1 MLPVSPLV
9 QPVPPVRMP
18 DVQYWRLLYP
28 FQIPAVSSAPALIQA
43 VPLLLLSALRRFSLP
58 PLSGVPLPES
68 EFTPKKRRKKPSP
81 AVKEPEYKEAPA
93 GKPDPAKATA
103 AMPPE
108 NESLPLPFSD
118 DMGIGDDEYGGAMTG
133 GEGVYDIHDY
143 GSYAAGGFI
152 PPYRTAEELLTEPED
167 MTDKERKRL
176 ERIKAIPESVRELC
190 QTEVA
195 NLRSQVMELEKRS
208 DEIIDFLNGEA
219 V

>member
-1 MLPVSPLV
+1 MQMTDTEILGKYNRSDDKKGVV
-9 QPVPPVRMP
+9 QILA
-18 DVQYWRLLYP
+18 DLNGCDKDTIQ
-28 FQIPAVSSAPALIQA
+28 QILIQG
-43 VPLLLLSALRRFSLP
+43 
-58 PLSGVPLPES
+58 GVPES
-68 EFTPKKRRKKPSP
+68 EFAPKKRRKRQPP
-81 AVKEPEYKEAPA
+81 AA
-93 GKPDPAKATA
+93 KPDPAKATA

-108 NESLPLPFSD
+108 NESLPLPFSDD

-143 GSYAAGGFI
+143 GSLAAGGFI

-208 DEIIDFLNGEA
+208 DEIIDFLNGET

>member
-1 MLPVSPLV
+1 MQMTDTEIIGRYNRSDDKKDMVMILADLNGC
-9 QPVPPVRMP
+9 
-18 DVQYWRLLYP
+18 DEDTIK
-28 FQIPAVSSAPALIQA
+28 QILIKG
-43 VPLLLLSALRRFSLP
+43 
-58 PLSGVPLPES
+58 GVPES
-68 EFTPKKRRKKPSP
+68 EFITKKRQGRKKKQPV
-81 AVKEPEYKEAPA
+81 AEKEAPA

-108 NESLPLPFSD
+108 DESLPLPFSDD

-143 GSYAAGGFI
+143 GSLAAGGFI
-152 PPYRTAEELLTEPED
+152 PPYRTAEELLEEPED
-167 MTDKERKRL
+167 MTDKERERL

-190 QTEVA
+190 QTEIT

>member
-1 MLPVSPLV
+1 MQMTDTEILGKYNRSDDKKGMV
-9 QPVPPVRMP
+9 QILA
-18 DVQYWRLLYP
+18 DLNSCDKDTIQ
-28 FQIPAVSSAPALIQA
+28 QILIQG
-43 VPLLLLSALRRFSLP
+43 
-58 PLSGVPLPES
+58 GVPES
-68 EFTPKKRRKKPSP
+68 EFAPKKRRKRQPP
-81 AVKEPEYKEAPA
+81 AP
-93 GKPDPAKATA
+93 KPDPAKATA

-108 NESLPLPFSD
+108 DESLPLPFSDD

-143 GSYAAGGFI
+143 GSLAAGGFI
-152 PPYRTAEELLTEPED
+152 QPYRTAEELLAEPED

-208 DEIIDFLNGEA
+208 DEIIDFLNGET

>member
-1 MLPVSPLV
+1 MQMTDTEILGKYNRSDDKKGMV
-9 QPVPPVRMP
+9 QILA
-18 DVQYWRLLYP
+18 DLNGCDKDTIQ
-28 FQIPAVSSAPALIQA
+28 QILI
-43 VPLLLLSALRRFSLP
+43 RG
-58 PLSGVPLPES
+58 GVPES
-68 EFTPKKRRKKPSP
+68 EFATKKRPGRKKNQP

-93 GKPDPAKATA
+93 GKPDPAKAAVT
-103 AMPPE
+103 MPPE
-108 NESLPLPFSD
+108 DESLPLPFSDD

-143 GSYAAGGFI
+143 GSLAAEGFI
-152 PPYRTAEELLTEPED
+152 PPIQPYRTAEELLAEPED

>member
-1 MLPVSPLV
+1 MQMTDTEILGKYNRSDDKKGMV
-9 QPVPPVRMP
+9 QILA
-18 DVQYWRLLYP
+18 DLNGCDKDTIQ
-28 FQIPAVSSAPALIQA
+28 QILIQG
-43 VPLLLLSALRRFSLP
+43 
-58 PLSGVPLPES
+58 GVPES
-68 EFTPKKRRKKPSP
+68 EFAPKKRRKRQPP
-81 AVKEPEYKEAPA
+81 AP
-93 GKPDPAKATA
+93 KPDPAKATA

-108 NESLPLPFSD
+108 DESLPLPFSDD

-143 GSYAAGGFI
+143 GRFI
-152 PPYRTAEELLTEPED
+152 PPYRTAEELLAEPED

-208 DEIIDFLNGEA
+208 DEIIDFLNGET

>member
-1 MLPVSPLV
+1 MQMTDTEIIGRYNRSDDKKDMVMILADLNGC
-9 QPVPPVRMP
+9 
-18 DVQYWRLLYP
+18 DEDTIK
-28 FQIPAVSSAPALIQA
+28 QILIKG
-43 VPLLLLSALRRFSLP
+43 
-58 PLSGVPLPES
+58 GVPES
-68 EFTPKKRRKKPSP
+68 EFITKKRQGIKKKQPV
-81 AVKEPEYKEAPA
+81 AEEEAPA

-108 NESLPLPFSD
+108 DESLPLPFSDD

-143 GSYAAGGFI
+143 GSLAAGGFI
-152 PPYRTAEELLTEPED
+152 PPYRTAEELLAEPED
-167 MTDKERKRL
+167 MTDKERERL

-190 QTEVA
+190 QTEIT

>member
-1 MLPVSPLV
+1 MQMTDTEILGKYNRSDDKKGVV
-9 QPVPPVRMP
+9 QILA
-18 DVQYWRLLYP
+18 DLNGCDKDTIQ
-28 FQIPAVSSAPALIQA
+28 QILIQG
-43 VPLLLLSALRRFSLP
+43 
-58 PLSGVPLPES
+58 GVPES
-68 EFTPKKRRKKPSP
+68 EFAPKKRRKRQ
-81 AVKEPEYKEAPA
+81 
-93 GKPDPAKATA
+93 
-103 AMPPE
+103 PPE
-108 NESLPLPFSD
+108 NESLPLPFSDD

-143 GSYAAGGFI
+143 GSLAAGGFI
-152 PPYRTAEELLTEPED
+152 PPYRTAEELLAEPED

>member
-1 MLPVSPLV
+1 MQMTDTEIIGRYNRSDDKKDMVMILADLNGC
-9 QPVPPVRMP
+9 
-18 DVQYWRLLYP
+18 DEDTIK
-28 FQIPAVSSAPALIQA
+28 QILIKG
-43 VPLLLLSALRRFSLP
+43 
-58 PLSGVPLPES
+58 GVPES
-68 EFTPKKRRKKPSP
+68 EFITKKRQGRKKKQPV
-81 AVKEPEYKEAPA
+81 AEKEAPA

-108 NESLPLPFSD
+108 DESLPLPFSDD

-143 GSYAAGGFI
+143 GSLAAGGFI
-152 PPYRTAEELLTEPED
+152 PPYRTAEELLAEPED
-167 MTDKERKRL
+167 MTDKERERL

-190 QTEVA
+190 QTEIT

>member
-1 MLPVSPLV
+1 MQMTDTEILGKYNRSDDKKG
-9 QPVPPVRMP
+9 MI
-18 DVQYWRLLYP
+18 
-28 FQIPAVSSAPALIQA
+28 QILADLNGCDKDTIQQILIQG
-43 VPLLLLSALRRFSLP
+43 
-58 PLSGVPLPES
+58 GVPES
-68 EFTPKKRRKKPSP
+68 EFATKKRPGRKKNQP
-81 AVKEPEYKEAPA
+81 AVK
-93 GKPDPAKATA
+93 KPNPAKATA

-108 NESLPLPFSD
+108 DESLPLPFSND

-143 GSYAAGGFI
+143 GSLAAGGFI
-152 PPYRTAEELLTEPED
+152 PPYRTAEELLAEPED

-195 NLRSQVMELEKRS
+195 NLRNQVMELEKRS
-208 DEIIDFLNGEA
+208 DEIIDFLNGET

>member
-1 MLPVSPLV
+1 MQMTDTEILGKYNRSDDKKGVV
-9 QPVPPVRMP
+9 QILA
-18 DVQYWRLLYP
+18 DLNGCDKDTIQ
-28 FQIPAVSSAPALIQA
+28 QILIQG
-43 VPLLLLSALRRFSLP
+43 
-58 PLSGVPLPES
+58 GVPES
-68 EFTPKKRRKKPSP
+68 EF
-81 AVKEPEYKEAPA
+81 APA
-93 GKPDPAKATA
+93 PKPDPAKATA

-108 NESLPLPFSD
+108 DESLPLPFSDD

-143 GSYAAGGFI
+143 GSLAAGGFI
-152 PPYRTAEELLTEPED
+152 PPYRTAEELLAEPED

-195 NLRSQVMELEKRS
+195 NLRNQVMELEKRS
-208 DEIIDFLNGEA
+208 DEIIDFLNGET

>member
-1 MLPVSPLV
+1 MQMTDTEILV
-9 QPVPPVRMP
+9 KYNRSDDKKGM
-18 DVQYWRLLYP
+18 VQILADLNGCDKDTIQ
-28 FQIPAVSSAPALIQA
+28 QILIQG
-43 VPLLLLSALRRFSLP
+43 
-58 PLSGVPLPES
+58 GVPES

-103 AMPPE
+103 AMP
-108 NESLPLPFSD
+108 
-118 DMGIGDDEYGGAMTG
+118 
-133 GEGVYDIHDY
+133 
-143 GSYAAGGFI
+143 
-152 PPYRTAEELLTEPED
+152 PED

-208 DEIIDFLNGEA
+208 DEIIDFLNGEE